1 MNRLYGLIGFPL
13 GHSFSAR
20 YFTEKFQR
28 ENLSG
33 YEYRNFPLESIRELR
48 RRKNFTLR
56 QLSEKTGYTVS
67 FLSQLERGIKNPSLD
82 ALRAIAQALDVSLV
96 SLMNNSDYTAG
107 SRGETGDDAGEGGF
121 CVLPPDGRRTMPIDL
136 PGVRYQLLN
145 AQQLAPGHAGDVT
158 MVLCTLQPGCSSSGK
173 MVSHLYTE
181 VCFVIAGRIRALR
194 AGGEELLGPGDTI
207 RVTPGVLH
215 DFYNVGDAPAV
226 VLAVTF

>member
-1 MNRLYGLIGFPL
+1 M
-13 GHSFSAR
+13 
-20 YFTEKFQR
+20 
-28 ENLSG
+28 
-33 YEYRNFPLESIRELR
+33 LESIRELR

-107 SRGETGDDAGEGGF
+107 SRGETGDDAGESGF

-145 AQQLAPGHAGDVT
+145 AQQLAAGDVT

>member
-1 MNRLYGLIGFPL
+1 
-13 GHSFSAR
+13 
-20 YFTEKFQR
+20 
-28 ENLSG
+28 
-33 YEYRNFPLESIRELR
+33 
-48 RRKNFTLR
+48 
-56 QLSEKTGYTVS
+56 
-67 FLSQLERGIKNPSLD
+67 
-82 ALRAIAQALDVSLV
+82 
-96 SLMNNSDYTAG
+96 
-107 SRGETGDDAGEGGF
+107 
-121 CVLPPDGRRTMPIDL
+121 MPIDL

-215 DFYNVGDAPAV
+215 DFYNVGDAP
-226 VLAVTF
+226 LLYWPLHFSLTIGLCLL

>member
-1 MNRLYGLIGFPL
+1 M
-13 GHSFSAR
+13 
-20 YFTEKFQR
+20 
-28 ENLSG
+28 
-33 YEYRNFPLESIRELR
+33 LESIRELR

-67 FLSQLERGIKNPSLD
+67 SLSQLERGIKNPSLD

-107 SRGETGDDAGEGGF
+107 SRGETGDDAGESGF

-173 MVSHLYTE
+173 MVSHLYT
-181 VCFVIAGRIRALR
+181 RS
-194 AGGEELLGPGDTI
+194 EER
-207 RVTPGVLH
+207 RVGKECRSRWSPYH
-215 DFYNVGDAPAV
+215 
-226 VLAVTF
+226 

>member
-1 MNRLYGLIGFPL
+1 M
-13 GHSFSAR
+13 
-20 YFTEKFQR
+20 
-28 ENLSG
+28 
-33 YEYRNFPLESIRELR
+33 LESIRELR

-107 SRGETGDDAGEGGF
+107 SRGETGDDAGESGF

-158 MVLCTLQPGCSSSGK
+158 MVLCTLQPGCSSGK

>member
-1 MNRLYGLIGFPL
+1 MQNRGLQNAAASRTIEV
-13 GHSFSAR
+13 HVM
-20 YFTEKFQR
+20 
-28 ENLSG
+28 
-33 YEYRNFPLESIRELR
+33 LESIRELR

-107 SRGETGDDAGEGGF
+107 SRGETGDDAGESGF

-215 DFYNVGDAPAV
+215 DFYNAGDAPAV

>member
-1 MNRLYGLIGFPL
+1 M
-13 GHSFSAR
+13 
-20 YFTEKFQR
+20 
-28 ENLSG
+28 
-33 YEYRNFPLESIRELR
+33 LESIRELR

-82 ALRAIAQALDVSLV
+82 ALRAIAQELNLTQREVKTRYEAACNVV
-96 SLMNNSDYTAG
+96 RT
-107 SRGETGDDAGEGGF
+107 RF
-121 CVLPPDGRRTMPIDL
+121 LPPDGRRTMPIDL

>member
-1 MNRLYGLIGFPL
+1 MFFECKIGACKTPP
-13 GHSFSAR
+13 HPV
-20 YFTEKFQR
+20 Q
-28 ENLSG
+28 
-33 YEYRNFPLESIRELR
+33 YRWNKEQADILWADVELR

-107 SRGETGDDAGEGGF
+107 SRGETGDDAGESGF

>member
-1 MNRLYGLIGFPL
+1 M
-13 GHSFSAR
+13 
-20 YFTEKFQR
+20 
-28 ENLSG
+28 
-33 YEYRNFPLESIRELR
+33 LESIRELR

-107 SRGETGDDAGEGGF
+107 SRGETGDDAGESGF

-145 AQQLAPGHAGDVT
+145 AQQLALGHAGDVT

-194 AGGEELLGPGDTI
+194 GRAALILTTNDLGEAEQLADSIAVLSHGRLAALGTTEELMARAGAASFEDAFVRLAGGEG
-207 RVTPGVLH
+207 
-215 DFYNVGDAPAV
+215 
-226 VLAVTF
+226 

>member
-1 MNRLYGLIGFPL
+1 M
-13 GHSFSAR
+13 
-20 YFTEKFQR
+20 
-28 ENLSG
+28 
-33 YEYRNFPLESIRELR
+33 LESIRELR

-107 SRGETGDDAGEGGF
+107 SRGETGDDAGESGF

-136 PGVRYQLLN
+136 PGVR
-145 AQQLAPGHAGDVT
+145 
-158 MVLCTLQPGCSSSGK
+158 TLQPGCSSSGK

-181 VCFVIAGRIRALR
+181 VCFFIAGRIRALR
-194 AGGEELLGPGDTI
+194 ADGEELLGPGDAI

>member
-1 MNRLYGLIGFPL
+1 M
-13 GHSFSAR
+13 
-20 YFTEKFQR
+20 
-28 ENLSG
+28 
-33 YEYRNFPLESIRELR
+33 LESIRELR

-107 SRGETGDDAGEGGF
+107 SRGETGDDAGESGF

-173 MVSHLYTE
+173 MVSHLTPRYALSSRGASAR
-181 VCFVIAGRIRALR
+181 CARAAR
-194 AGGEELLGPGDTI
+194 ALGPGDTI

>member
-1 MNRLYGLIGFPL
+1 M
-13 GHSFSAR
+13 
-20 YFTEKFQR
+20 
-28 ENLSG
+28 
-33 YEYRNFPLESIRELR
+33 LESIRELR

-107 SRGETGDDAGEGGF
+107 SRGETGDDAGESGF

-181 VCFVIAGRIRALR
+181 VCFVIERYIKAGAGAAAAVERAAGIFAGRIRALR

>member
-1 MNRLYGLIGFPL
+1 
-13 GHSFSAR
+13 
-20 YFTEKFQR
+20 
-28 ENLSG
+28 
-33 YEYRNFPLESIRELR
+33 
-48 RRKNFTLR
+48 
-56 QLSEKTGYTVS
+56 
-67 FLSQLERGIKNPSLD
+67 
-82 ALRAIAQALDVSLV
+82 
-96 SLMNNSDYTAG
+96 
-107 SRGETGDDAGEGGF
+107 
-121 CVLPPDGRRTMPIDL
+121 MPIDL
-136 PGVRYQLLN
+136 PGVRYQLLT

>member
-1 MNRLYGLIGFPL
+1 M
-13 GHSFSAR
+13 
-20 YFTEKFQR
+20 
-28 ENLSG
+28 
-33 YEYRNFPLESIRELR
+33 LESIRELR

-107 SRGETGDDAGEGGF
+107 SRGETGDDAGESGF

-173 MVSHLYTE
+173 MVSHLLHRGML
-181 VCFVIAGRIRALR
+181 CHRGAHPRAARGRRGAARPGRHHPRDARRA
-194 AGGEELLGPGDTI
+194 A
-207 RVTPGVLH
+207 
-215 DFYNVGDAPAV
+215 
-226 VLAVTF
+226 

>member
-1 MNRLYGLIGFPL
+1 M
-13 GHSFSAR
+13 
-20 YFTEKFQR
+20 
-28 ENLSG
+28 
-33 YEYRNFPLESIRELR
+33 LESIRELR

-96 SLMNNSDYTAG
+96 S
-107 SRGETGDDAGEGGF
+107 RETGDDAGESGF

>member
-1 MNRLYGLIGFPL
+1 M
-13 GHSFSAR
+13 
-20 YFTEKFQR
+20 
-28 ENLSG
+28 
-33 YEYRNFPLESIRELR
+33 LESIRELR
-48 RRKNFTLR
+48 CRKNFTLR

-107 SRGETGDDAGEGGF
+107 SRGETGGDAGESGF

-181 VCFVIAGRIRALR
+181 VCFVITGRIRALR

>member
-1 MNRLYGLIGFPL
+1 M
-13 GHSFSAR
+13 
-20 YFTEKFQR
+20 
-28 ENLSG
+28 
-33 YEYRNFPLESIRELR
+33 LESIRELR

-107 SRGETGDDAGEGGF
+107 SRGETGDDAGESGF

-145 AQQLAPGHAGDVT
+145 AQQLAPGHAGGAVHAAARLLLQRQNGEPPLHRG
-158 MVLCTLQPGCSSSGK
+158 MLCHRGAHPRAARGRRGAARPGR
-173 MVSHLYTE
+173 HHPRD
-181 VCFVIAGRIRALR
+181 ARRA
-194 AGGEELLGPGDTI
+194 A
-207 RVTPGVLH
+207 
-215 DFYNVGDAPAV
+215 
-226 VLAVTF
+226 

>member
-1 MNRLYGLIGFPL
+1 M
-13 GHSFSAR
+13 
-20 YFTEKFQR
+20 
-28 ENLSG
+28 
-33 YEYRNFPLESIRELR
+33 LESIRELR

-82 ALRAIAQALDVSLV
+82 ALRAIAQALDISLV

-107 SRGETGDDAGEGGF
+107 SRGETGDDAGESGF

-207 RVTPGVLH
+207 RVTPACCMIFTTWAMRPLLYWPLH
-215 DFYNVGDAPAV
+215 FSLTIG
-226 VLAVTF
+226 LCLL

>member
-1 MNRLYGLIGFPL
+1 M
-13 GHSFSAR
+13 
-20 YFTEKFQR
+20 
-28 ENLSG
+28 
-33 YEYRNFPLESIRELR
+33 LESIRELR

-107 SRGETGDDAGEGGF
+107 SRGETGDDAGESGF

-194 AGGEELLGPGDTI
+194 AAARSCSARE
-207 RVTPGVLH
+207 TPS
-215 DFYNVGDAPAV
+215 A
-226 VLAVTF
+226 

>member
-1 MNRLYGLIGFPL
+1 M
-13 GHSFSAR
+13 
-20 YFTEKFQR
+20 
-28 ENLSG
+28 
-33 YEYRNFPLESIRELR
+33 LESIRELR

-107 SRGETGDDAGEGGF
+107 SRGETGDAAGESGF

-194 AGGEELLGPGDTI
+194 AGGEELLGPG
-207 RVTPGVLH
+207 RHHPR
-215 DFYNVGDAPAV
+215 DARRA
-226 VLAVTF
+226 A

>member
-1 MNRLYGLIGFPL
+1 MQNRGLQNAACIPYNIGETRCMLCWNP
-13 GHSFSAR
+13 SA
-20 YFTEKFQR
+20 
-28 ENLSG
+28 SCG
-33 YEYRNFPLESIRELR
+33 S
-48 RRKNFTLR
+48 RKNFTLR

-107 SRGETGDDAGEGGF
+107 SRGETGDDAGESGF

>member
-1 MNRLYGLIGFPL
+1 M
-13 GHSFSAR
+13 
-20 YFTEKFQR
+20 
-28 ENLSG
+28 
-33 YEYRNFPLESIRELR
+33 LESIRELR

-107 SRGETGDDAGEGGF
+107 SRGETGDDAGESGF
-121 CVLPPDGRRTMPIDL
+121 CVLPDGRRTMPIDL